1 MKRRAIIIIICCI
14 LLMAGGVIWICV
26 AHSVIGQ
33 QVEYITKID
42 SLEVEELPMIKKA
55 DRLYVDVNE
64 LCNLLNIEI
73 ERKDADQ
80 SLELTTTGEYVMI
93 SEEVAINIADA
104 VIEQVANEKYLSISK
119 CKVIEENGGQDY
131 KVMRSIEGVYG
142 SAYSVTISK
151 KNGKVIDVRLYD

>member
-104 VIEQVANEKYLSISK
+104 VIEQVASKQYLTLSV
-119 CKVIEENGGQDY
+119 CKVVNDDNPNNY
-131 KVMRSIEGVYG
+131 KVMRYREGFLGGGYTVVI
-142 SAYSVTISK
+142 AK
-151 KNGKVIDVRLYD
+151 KDGKVISIQLED